1 MSVQPIYDVTKTYE
15 ENYQYGPF
23 GAFGEALER
32 NLAATDVADGTV
44 AAESTGTATAT
55 ESVLGARVSL
65 PFGIPAGP
73 LLNERFTTAAFRM
86 GYDIAVYKTVRSRAW
101 ACNPFPNV
109 LSVHP
114 TAADGRL
121 IPGSRELDEGV
132 LADTNYETPVS
143 ISNSFGV
150 PSQSPDAWQPD
161 MARAVRQAGEGQLL
175 VASFQGSR
183 TADMD
188 EEAYIADHVQTTRL
202 VQETG
207 ARAMV
212 MNTSCPNEGHNRLLC
227 HNPELVGRIT
237 ERVKNEIG
245 DVPLA
250 IKLAYI
256 PPVEVEPWGDAH
268 RHLTYARVLDDSALE
283 LMVSLTASRGT
294 VQAFAAINTIATK
307 LVDANGKQA
316 LPGVGREYSGV
327 CGYAIRQ
334 AGLDMVARLAA
345 IREKLGL
352 SYEIIGVGGV
362 CSPQDYDAYR
372 AAGANAVLS
381 ATGAMFNPY
390 LAQEIKASQQ

>member
-1 MSVQPIYDVTKTYE
+1 MSAQPIYDVTKTYE
-15 ENYQYGPF
+15 ENYQFGPF
-23 GAFGEALER
+23 GAFGEVLKQDAESE
-32 NLAATDVADGTV
+32 NTGTV
-44 AAESTGTATAT
+44 NAAEM
-55 ESVLGARVSL
+55 LGARISL

-109 LSVHP
+109 LAVHP
-114 TAADGRL
+114 SAADSRL
-121 IPGSRELDEGV
+121 IPGNSELDEGV

-150 PSQSPDAWQPD
+150 PSQSPDVWQPD
-161 MARAVRQAGEGQLL
+161 MARAVQQANEGQLL

-188 EEAYIADHVQTTRL
+188 EAAYIADHVSTARL

-237 ERVKNEIG
+237 ERVKGEIG

-256 PPVEVEPWGDAH
+256 PPVEVEPWDDAH

-283 LMVSLTASRGT
+283 RMVALTASRGS

-307 LVDANGKQA
+307 LVDTRGNQA

-362 CSPQDYDAYR
+362 CSPQDYAVYR
-372 AAGANAVLS
+372 AAGADAVLS
-381 ATGAMFNPY
+381 ATGAMFNPH
-390 LAQEIKASQQ
+390 LAQEIKTSQQ

>member
-32 NLAATDVADGTV
+32 NVTATDGTT
-44 AAESTGTATAT
+44 AAGSTGTATAM

-109 LSVHP
+109 LAVHP
-114 TAADGRL
+114 AAEDSRL
-121 IPGSRELDEGV
+121 IPGSSELDEGV

-150 PSQSPDAWQPD
+150 PSQSPDVWQPD
-161 MARAVRQAGEGQLL
+161 MARAVQQAGEGQLL

-188 EEAYIADHVQTTRL
+188 EAAYIADHVQTARL

-237 ERVKNEIG
+237 ERVKDEIG

-256 PPVEVEPWGDAH
+256 PPVEVEPWNDAH
-268 RHLTYARVLDDSALE
+268 RHFTYARVLDDSALE
-283 LMVSLTASRGT
+283 HMVTLTAGRGS

-307 LVDANGKQA
+307 LVDVHGNQA
-316 LPGVGREYSGV
+316 LPGEGREYSGV

-334 AGLDMVARLAA
+334 AGLDMVSRLAA
-345 IREKLGL
+345 IREKLSL

-362 CSPQDYDAYR
+362 CSPQDYAVYR
-372 AAGANAVLS
+372 AAGADAVLS
-381 ATGAMFNPY
+381 ATGAMFNPH
-390 LAQEIKASQQ
+390 LAQEIKTSQQ